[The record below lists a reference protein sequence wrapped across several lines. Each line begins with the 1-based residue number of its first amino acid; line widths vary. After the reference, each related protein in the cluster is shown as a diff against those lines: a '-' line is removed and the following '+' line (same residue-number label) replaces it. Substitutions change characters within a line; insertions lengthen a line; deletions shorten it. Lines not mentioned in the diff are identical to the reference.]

1 MPTDLRSRYMN
12 AHRTWADH
20 ADGCGT
26 CTPTQHACPDGSA
39 LWERFSRLQDAYL
52 THLRTKGTS

>member
-1 MPTDLRSRYMN
+1 MPADLHTRYMN

-20 ADGCGT
+20 ADDCDT
-26 CTPTQHACPDGSA
+26 CTPTQHACPHGNS

-52 THLRTKGTS
+52 THLRKKGAS